1 MPTYR
6 VKTPSGNFK
15 VESEGELSD
24 DEIMQLLPQDQAPA
38 PAPESGGGYL
48 ERVGRRVGEAGE
60 AAAGIPS
67 AALDTLTG
75 GSKGRLEAG
84 LRLLRGIGSPIEILT
99 SPVEGAVE
107 YAATPYMS
115 EDAARTAG
123 SVSALPFTLG
133 VGLLAKAGKLGQYG
147 QQFAKVLG
155 VGATDAV
162 TQFKR
167 DPQLR

>member
-38 PAPESGGGYL
+38 AAPAPESGGGYL

-60 AAAGIPS
+60 AALGIPS
-67 AALDTLTG
+67 AVVDTLTG
-75 GSKGRLEAG
+75 GSKGRLEAA
-84 LRLLRGIGSPIEILT
+84 LRLLRGVGA
-99 SPVEGAVE
+99 PVETMLSPGSAAVE

-115 EDAARTAG
+115 EEAARTVG
-123 SVSALPFTLG
+123 SVAELPFTLG

-162 TQFKR
+162 TQ
-167 DPQLR
+167 